1 MSAPKNITVTI
12 DGKKC
17 VGQEGQTILQI
28 AQANDIY
35 IPTLCFLEYLSPWG
49 GCRVCIVEIVGS
61 PKVVP
66 ACSTPAADGAD
77 IVATSPRLHHLRRNT
92 IEFLFSE
99 RNHICPFCVMNDG
112 DCGLQH
118 QGYVHGIETIRYP
131 YLYPSMPVDMS
142 GKYFALDHNRCILC
156 TRCVRACDE
165 MEGTHT
171 LDISER
177 GGNNRVVVD
186 LGATLG
192 TSETCTQCGACVA
205 ACPTGALFDK
215 PSAFRGKLN
224 TCQTTRTTCSECPVG
239 CGLLVYTKENRIVE
253 VFGDLDS
260 PVSRGHLCAR
270 GRYETWAEPRERIL
284 QPMIRNNGSL
294 KPATWDEA
302 LNAVR
307 QATQKATADQQALL
321 VSPRLNNETLAAL
334 KRFKR
339 AAVFVAQDESTLCAE
354 AGPSPDSIVRLREAD
369 AIIVLGVQP
378 SRTHGV
384 IAANIRTAVRRRG
397 AKLVVLHCRKS
408 DLDSYATICAN
419 VVSLEHRFWDHV
431 ATVLQ
436 AAQRPVLVYG
446 AGAMTPI
453 GVEVLDRL
461 IKVFEA
467 KRDGQAPALIALPA
481 STNSVALA
489 SGGMELVE
497 DIGPWLDARPLK
509 FLHIVASDEPD
520 GGARLLDDKYAR
532 PLLEEIEC
540 VVVQAAYRSPLTDL
554 AKVVLPATIW
564 CEKQGS
570 LTNFEGRQ
578 LPLQAALPPCGEARH
593 DQDILEAVLKQ

>member
-1 MSAPKNITVTI
+1 MSAPKKITVTV

-17 VGQEGQTILQI
+17 VGHEGQTILEI
-28 AQANDIY
+28 ARANNVY
-35 IPTLCFLEYLSPWG
+35 IPTLCFLEHLSPWG

-61 PKVVP
+61 LKVVP
-66 ACSTPAADGAD
+66 ACSTPATDGAQ

-99 RNHICPFCVMNDG
+99 RNHVCPFCAMNDG

-131 YLYPSMPVDMS
+131 YLYPSLPVDTS

-171 LDISER
+171 LDISNR

-192 TSETCTQCGACVA
+192 TAETCTLCGACVA

-224 TCQTTRTTCSECPVG
+224 SCHTTRTTCPECPVG

-253 VFGDLDS
+253 VFGDFES
-260 PVSRGHLCAR
+260 PVSRGHLCTR

-284 QPMIRNNGSL
+284 QPLIRRNGTL
-294 KPATWDEA
+294 KPAAWDEA
-302 LNAVR
+302 LKTVR
-307 QATQKATADQQALL
+307 QAAKTAKADQQALL
-321 VSPRLNNETLAAL
+321 VSPRLSNETVAIL
-334 KRFKR
+334 KRFNR
-339 AAVFVAQDESTLCAE
+339 VGVFVAPNEAALCAE
-354 AGPSPDSIVRLREAD
+354 PDHRPDSIAKLRDAD

-384 IAANIRTAVRRRG
+384 IAANIRTAVRRGG
-397 AKLVVLHCRKS
+397 AKLVVLHSHKS
-408 DLDSYATICAN
+408 DLDRYAAICAN

-431 ATVLQ
+431 AAVLQ

-446 AGAMTPI
+446 AEAMTPI
-453 GVEVLDRL
+453 GVEVLERL
-461 IKVFEA
+461 IRVFGA
-467 KRDGQAPALIALPA
+467 RQAGGPPALIALPA
-481 STNSVALA
+481 SPNSGTLA
-489 SGGMELVE
+489 SGGAEPVE
-497 DIGPWLDARPLK
+497 EIGPWLDARPLK
-509 FLHIVASDEPD
+509 YLHIVASDEPD

-532 PLLEEIEC
+532 PLLGEIDC
-540 VVVQAAYRSPLTDL
+540 IVVQAAYRSPLTDL
-554 AKVVLPATIW
+554 AHVVLPATIW
-564 CEKQGS
+564 CEKQGT
-570 LTNFEGRQ
+570 LTSIEGRK
-578 LPLQAALPPCGEARH
+578 LPLRPALPPRGQARH
-593 DQDILEAVLKQ
+593 DQDILEAILK